1 MTVRAEGYVSRAA
14 PTILAQN
21 MRGSRGNMGDTGIV
35 IATANHATNVQ
46 SAGQGIL
53 LKALGTRIFTTKSV
67 VVVPQILESNTCDLK
82 TPTE

>member
-1 MTVRAEGYVSRAA
+1 VSRAA

-46 SAGQGIL
+46 SASQGRL
-53 LKALGTRIFTTKSV
+53 LKGLGTTISTTKKCSGKC
-67 VVVPQILESNTCDLK
+67 NTCDLK